1 MYWSYPILPCGIVA
15 RTFFLTTSL
24 EIAVYRA
31 FSVTCPASVQIYW
44 NKRKRLHKKRFQLPQ
59 DWYGTPIWPPWRRVK
74 TLHTSL
80 LTPLACTIITYK
92 ITKIVGALWLA
103 RKRVC
108 MSVCN
113 HGCDFKMFCFSRA
126 NHATTNLKK
135 FLVENSTSIL
145 YLPIPSSAETWKI
158 ITKHAVSISFSV
170 NWHFKRE
177 KSVFWKTSL
186 SQKKNWWRVKDFV
199 FKTSCTRL
207 RDYENFSFNQ
217 CHNKEFQLAIFS
229 VDISTKKFWSKV
241 CVRKGLNI

>member
-1 MYWSYPILPCGIVA
+1 MYWSYPILPCGIVDC
-15 RTFFLTTSL
+15 TFFPTTSL

-44 NKRKRLHKKRFQLPQ
+44 NKTKRLHKKSVQLPQ

-80 LTPLACTIITYK
+80 LTRSACTITIDK
-92 ITKIVGALWLA
+92 ITKIVRALWLA

-135 FLVENSTSIL
+135 FLVENSTSLL

-177 KSVFWKTSL
+177 KSAFWKTSL
-186 SQKKNWWRVKDFV
+186 LQKKNW
-199 FKTSCTRL
+199 
-207 RDYENFSFNQ
+207 
-217 CHNKEFQLAIFS
+217 
-229 VDISTKKFWSKV
+229 
-241 CVRKGLNI
+241 